1 MILPGA
7 VEGLCRKSRTPPA
20 NLAEVPLFPPVF
32 SRFLK
37 QHSGP
42 LTADLVLEPGDFGLG
57 RVPRRLKPASTVTSI
72 CGYCATGCQL
82 KLHLDEGGRAINLTP
97 QAGYPV
103 NLGMACPKGWQA
115 LDPLDSPER
124 ATVPLRRDATG
135 KQVPIGWAEAL
146 DTFTTRFKEI
156 KERHGRESVA
166 FLSTGQIPF
175 EEMAFLGCLFKF
187 GMGFLHCDAN
197 TRQCMATAVT
207 AYKQSFGFD
216 APPYSYADFEESD
229 VIVLVG
235 SNLCIA
241 HPILWQRVMRNRRN
255 PEIVVIDPRATE
267 TAQAAT
273 RHVMLKPKGDLALLY
288 ALAHC
293 ILRDGRT
300 DPESIGRTEG
310 IEEFTAFLAD
320 YAPSAVAERTGMSVE
335 EIESLA
341 RTVSEPGKRVSWW
354 WTMGVNQ
361 SYEGVRAAQAMINL
375 ALITGNIGKPGTG
388 ANSITGQ
395 CNAMGSRLF
404 SNTTSLVG
412 GHDFADAEHRA
423 KVAAEL
429 GIPEANIPSESSL
442 AYDQIL
448 AAAEEGKIKGLWIV
462 ATNPFHSWIDSGRL
476 DALRGKLEFLVVQDM
491 YHTTE
496 SARAADLVLPAAG
509 WGEKDG
515 CFINSERR
523 IGTLKKVR
531 QAPGIAL
538 SDFRIF
544 RLIANSWG
552 CGELFARWTDPESA
566 FRLLRDLTKDRPCDI
581 TGIESYEMID
591 AFGGIQWPYS
601 AGSEVARLSK
611 LLASGAPPLA
621 AELDLSAPASEDA
634 LPAATSKV
642 ALLPERRLFED
653 GIYYTPSGKARI
665 LFSPPAKM
673 PEGPDRD
680 YPYILLTGRGT
691 SSQWHTQSR
700 TAKSDILRKLYP
712 QEIYI
717 EINPQDGARLGLKEH
732 DTVRVRS
739 RRGALEASVYLA
751 PTVRPGQLF
760 LPMHYP
766 EVNRLTHPSFDPHS
780 RQPNYKACAV
790 ALQKVTRK

>member
-1 MILPGA
+1 MALI
-7 VEGLCRKSRTPPA
+7 PPS
-20 NLAEVPLFPPVF
+20 LAPL
-32 SRFLK
+32 LK
-37 QHSGP
+37 QHDGP
-42 LTADLVLEPGDFGLG
+42 LTADLVLEPGHFGLG
-57 RVPRRLKPASTVTSI
+57 KVPKRLKPAHTVTSI

-82 KLHLDEGGRAINLTP
+82 KLHLDAEGRAINLSP

-115 LDPLDSPER
+115 LDPLDSPDR
-124 ATVPLRRDATG
+124 ATVPLLRDEKGTLRP
-135 KQVPIGWAEAL
+135 VGWAEAL
-146 DTFTTRFKEI
+146 ETFVTRMKALKEA
-156 KERHGRESVA
+156 HGPESVA

-175 EEMAFLGCLFKF
+175 EEMALLGCLFKS
-187 GMGFLHCDAN
+187 GMGFLHGDAN

-216 APPYSYADFEESD
+216 APPYTYADLEESD
-229 VIVLVG
+229 VLVFAG

-241 HPILWQRVMRNRRN
+241 HPILWQRVMRNKRN
-255 PEIVVIDPRATE
+255 PEIIVIDPRATE

-273 RHVMLKPKGDLALLY
+273 RHIALKPKGDLALLH

-300 DPESIGRTEG
+300 DAESLGRVDGLEAYA
-310 IEEFTAFLAD
+310 EFLKD
-320 YAPSAVAERTGMSVE
+320 YSPAAVAGKTGLFAE
-335 EIESLA
+335 EIEALA

-361 SYEGVRAAQAMINL
+361 SHEGVRTAQAMINL

-404 SNTTSLVG
+404 SNTTSLTG
-412 GHDFADAEHRA
+412 GHEFAYEAHRE
-423 KVAAEL
+423 KVAAGL
-429 GIPEANIPSESSL
+429 GIPVERIPSEPSM

-448 AAAEEGKIKGLWIV
+448 SAAEEGKIKGLWII
-462 ATNPFHSWIDSGRL
+462 ATNPFHSWIDNGRL
-476 DALRGKLEFLVVQDM
+476 AALREKLEFLVVQDM
-491 YHTTE
+491 YHSTE

-509 WGEKDG
+509 WGEKEG

-544 RLIANSWG
+544 RLIANAWG
-552 CGELFARWTDPESA
+552 CGEMFARWTDPEAA
-566 FRLLRDLTKDRPCDI
+566 FRLLRDLTADRPCDI
-581 TGIESYEMID
+581 TGIEDYAMID
-591 AFGGIQWPYS
+591 RMGGIQWPFP
-601 AGSEVARLSK
+601 K
-611 LLASGAPPLA
+611 DTPPEA
-621 AELDLSAPASEDA
+621 Q
-634 LPAATSKV
+634 
-642 ALLPERRLFED
+642 ERRLFED
-653 GIYYTPSGKARI
+653 GVFYTPDGKAK
-665 LFSPPAKM
+665 LHFSPPAEL
-673 PEGPDRD
+673 PEDTDAAFPFL
-680 YPYILLTGRGT
+680 LLTGRGT

-700 TAKSDILRKLYP
+700 TGKSDILRKLYP
-712 QEIYI
+712 QEAYI
-717 EINPQDGARLGLKEH
+717 EIHPEDAARLGLKEH
-732 DTVRVRS
+732 DKVQVRS
-739 RRGALEASVYLA
+739 RRGETTVSVYLA
-751 PTVRPGQLF
+751 PTVQPGQLF

-790 ALQKVTRK
+790 ALKKAGLPG

>member
-1 MILPGA
+1 ML
-7 VEGLCRKSRTPPA
+7 SR
-20 NLAEVPLFPPVF
+20 L
-32 SRFLK
+32 LK
-37 QHSGP
+37 QHGGP
-42 LTADLVLEPGDFGLG
+42 QTADLVQEPGHFGLG
-57 RVPRRLKPASTVTSI
+57 KVPSRLKPHATTTSI

-82 KLHLDEGGRAINLTP
+82 KLHLDEQGHAINLSP

-115 LDPLDSPER
+115 LDPLDAPDR
-124 ATVPLRRDATG
+124 ATVPLLRDAAG
-135 KQVPIGWAEAL
+135 KLSPVGWAEAL
-146 DTFTTRFKEI
+146 DVFTTRLKGIQE
-156 KERHGRESVA
+156 KHGHESVA

-187 GMGFLHCDAN
+187 GMGFLHGDAN

-216 APPYSYADFEESD
+216 APPYTYADFEESD

-241 HPILWQRVMRNRRN
+241 HPILWQRIMRNRRS
-255 PEIVVIDPRATE
+255 PKIIVIDPRATE

-273 RHVMLKPKGDLALLY
+273 QHIALQPKGDLPLLY

-300 DPESIGRTEG
+300 DAASLARCEG
-310 IEEFTAFLAD
+310 LDEFAAFLAD
-320 YAPSAVAERTGMSVE
+320 YPPAAVAGTTGMSVDAVE
-335 EIESLA
+335 ALA

-361 SYEGVRAAQAMINL
+361 SYEGVRVAQAMINL

-412 GHDFADAEHRA
+412 GHDFADPAHRA
-423 KVAAEL
+423 KVAAGL
-429 GIPEANIPSESSL
+429 GIPLENIPAEPSL
-442 AYDQIL
+442 AYDQIFN
-448 AAAEEGKIKGLWIV
+448 AVEEGKIKALWIV
-462 ATNPFHSWIDSGRL
+462 ATNPFHSWIDRARL
-476 DALRGKLEFLVVQDM
+476 DRLREKLDFLVVQDM
-491 YHTTE
+491 YHSTE

-523 IGTLKKVR
+523 IGTLKSVR
-531 QAPGIAL
+531 RAPGLAL

-544 RLIANSWG
+544 RLIANAWG
-552 CGELFARWTDPESA
+552 CGELFAQWTDPEAA
-566 FRLLRDLTKDRPCDI
+566 FKLVRDLTKDRPCDI
-581 TGIESYEMID
+581 TGIDGYDMID
-591 AFGGIQWPYS
+591 RLGGIQWPFP
-601 AGSEVARLSK
+601 AGSFEDEV
-611 LLASGAPPLA
+611 P
-621 AELDLSAPASEDA
+621 SAN
-634 LPAATSKV
+634 
-642 ALLPERRLFED
+642 ERRLFED
-653 GIYYTPSGKARI
+653 GNYYTSSGKAKL
-665 LFSPPAKM
+665 LFSPPAPL
-673 PEGPDRD
+673 PEPTDAGFPFT
-680 YPYILLTGRGT
+680 LLTGRGT

-700 TAKSDILRKLYP
+700 TAKSDILRKLCPTEAYV
-712 QEIYI
+712 EIH
-717 EINPQDGARLGLKEH
+717 PDDAARLELKEH
-732 DTVRVRS
+732 DLARIRS
-739 RRGALEASVYLA
+739 RRGEMLAPVYLA
-751 PTVRPGQLF
+751 PTMRPGQVF

-790 ALQKVTRK
+790 AVEKA